1 MYYCIGHIW
10 RIAPYLLVL
19 PSFPATAGWYLIG
32 THQQR
37 YPMGGWPWEPLVL
50 PYPWSPG
57 SPALEAVAM
66 IWAPWASGPSS
77 RHLLFCWGNWAVI
90 MVRRGGCCS
99 TRGAGRACLEPWEP
113 NATPISALCSMLMA
127 NGQLQHP
134 CLVKGKVTKDA
145 DLLQRKVWVTTRKQ
159 SAKMLADHDV
169 EEGVSNTN
177 YRSGFS
183 WNNRL

>member
-1 MYYCIGHIW
+1 
-10 RIAPYLLVL
+10 
-19 PSFPATAGWYLIG
+19 
-32 THQQR
+32 
-37 YPMGGWPWEPLVL
+37 
-50 PYPWSPG
+50 
-57 SPALEAVAM
+57 
-66 IWAPWASGPSS
+66 
-77 RHLLFCWGNWAVI
+77 
-90 MVRRGGCCS
+90 
-99 TRGAGRACLEPWEP
+99 
-113 NATPISALCSMLMA
+113 MLMA

-159 SAKMLADHDV
+159 SAKMLADHEV